1 MSSSTLPI
9 EQEARVART
18 TSLLPTSTPKPLSFH
33 RSTSPSSTSRPLFV
47 QRSPSPQDQP
57 LFPLPPASAFLAGAV
72 AGAASRTVVSPLERL
87 KIILQVQGSSAQ
99 YKGVIHGL
107 TKMWKE
113 EGLRGYMAGNG
124 INVIRIAPYSAVQF
138 SSYEFFKS
146 GLISTSSDHKMDTP
160 RRLFAGALAGMA
172 AVVSTYPLDLVRS
185 RLSVESASL
194 GMKEGRRDG
203 KSTGIWKMTLK
214 VYREEGGIRALY
226 RGLVPTSMGVAPYCA
241 FNFAS
246 YELLKQQWTRLTG
259 NEPHTPGNLA
269 CGAIAGAFS
278 QTMTYPMDLLRRRMQ
293 MVGLKSDA
301 LGYQYTGSWNAI
313 KTIVQREGLKGLYRG
328 IVPNLCKCA
337 PAMSVQFGA
346 YEFTKDLMDRFT
358 EKKHGEYTES

>member
-1 MSSSTLPI
+1 MSK
-9 EQEARVART
+9 R
-18 TSLLPTSTPKPLSFH
+18 TSTDPEPHAAVPHAVPPPPEPARRKP
-33 RSTSPSSTSRPLFV
+33 SRPLFV
-47 QRSPSPQDQP
+47 PRSLAPQDQP
-57 LFPLPPASAFLAGAV
+57 LFPLPPASAFFAGAV

-99 YKGVIHGL
+99 YKGVVHGL

-138 SSYEFFKS
+138 STYEFFKS
-146 GLISTSSDHKMDTP
+146 ALISNSADHSIDTP
-160 RRLFAGALAGMA
+160 RRLLAGALAGIA
-172 AVVSTYPLDLVRS
+172 AVCSTYPLDLVRS

-214 VYREEGGIRALY
+214 VYRDEGGFRALY
-226 RGLVPTSMGVAPYCA
+226 RGLVPTSLGVAPYVGL
-241 FNFAS
+241 NFAS
-246 YELLKQQWTRLTG
+246 YELLKQQYTKLMG
-259 NEPHTPGNLA
+259 GGLDAQPHTPVKLA
-269 CGAIAGAFS
+269 CGAIAGGLS
-278 QTMTYPMDLLRRRMQ
+278 QTITYPMDLLRRRMQ
-293 MVGLKSDA
+293 MVGLKSDV

-313 KTIVQREGLKGLYRG
+313 STIIRREGIRGLYRG

-337 PAMSVQFGA
+337 PAQSVSFA
-346 YEFTKDLMDRFT
+346 SYELTKDLIDRF
-358 EKKHGEYTES
+358 EAGDALVVDSSSHA